1 MSERTNRKSS
11 RIADGAQ
18 MEWEFEP
25 RGVSEPVDSI
35 PRYAR
40 TPRALLFDDPD
51 PRRLFIGG
59 SRLQEYLRQQGLT
72 DVFEFRRLLS
82 LVDWSPFELQY
93 CPGGRPPFHPR
104 VMVGLVLFGI
114 TQGKSSLRELE
125 LLAASDVRCWWMTG
139 GLCPDHSAIGN
150 FLNRH
155 RELLTD
161 DFFEELTR
169 KILQETGS
177 DSTRVANDG
186 TVIEAMSS
194 RMHKLKKEAAH
205 LRAAEAAA
213 RAEQSPEDRDL
224 QREAEQAAK
233 EAEAVERRIKA
244 AKKRGHKI
252 DEAVTCPTD
261 PDAAVNQTKR
271 LKAYK
276 PSYVTSILANE
287 DRIVTAQ
294 TVDPTSETEPVES
307 LIEQSERVS
316 GQKVEE
322 LLQDGGYFCAAM
334 AALCM
339 TQDINWLCPSGRVEK
354 NAKSK
359 PKKKYT
365 KEDFRYDQ
373 QRDQYWCP
381 AGQAL
386 IFETESQDGSFKGY
400 RRYRCQQCGVCS
412 YRSQCTTDPRGRSVK
427 RYSEDELLE
436 AEREVMSH
444 PKARATY
451 RRRKA
456 MVEPVFGEQRYI
468 QGLHRFRRSGL
479 SGVKLEY
486 ALHSAAHNVRR
497 YLILVAASDRGAS
510 DDASHGSNPSGTV
523 APLGLPKAFLPMSR
537 PLWVEVTSLF
547 CEGGWRPVVDSM
559 PSNADSYYVVQA
571 A

>member
-1 MSERTNRKSS
+1 MSDQTRRKSS

-18 MEWEFEP
+18 MGWEFEP
-25 RGVSEPVDSI
+25 RSVSEPVDSI
-35 PRYAR
+35 PRYAT

-51 PRRLFIGG
+51 PQRLFIGG

-93 CPGGRPPFHPR
+93 IPGGRPPFHPR

-125 LLAASDVRCWWMTG
+125 LLAASDVRCWWITG

-155 RELLTD
+155 REHLTEA
-161 DFFEELTR
+161 FFEELTG
-169 KILQETGS
+169 KILQTTGS
-177 DSTRVANDG
+177 DSSRVANDG
-186 TVIEAMSS
+186 TVIESMSS
-194 RMHKLKKEAAH
+194 RMRKLKKEAAD
-205 LRAAEAAA
+205 LRAADAAA
-213 RAEQSPEDRDL
+213 RAKHSPEDRDI

-271 LKAYK
+271 HKTYK
-276 PSYVTSILANE
+276 PSYVASVLANE

-294 TVDPTSETEPVES
+294 TVEPTSETEPVAS

-316 GQKVEE
+316 GQQVDE

-334 AALCM
+334 AVLCM

-354 NAKSK
+354 NALSK

-365 KEDFRYDQ
+365 KDDFRYDQ
-373 QRDQYWCP
+373 QRDQYCCP
-381 AGQAL
+381 AGQVL
-386 IFETESQDGSFKGY
+386 IFETESKDSSFKGY

-412 YRSQCTTDPRGRSVK
+412 YRSQCTTDSRGRSIK
-427 RYSEDELLE
+427 RYREDELLE
-436 AEREVMSH
+436 AECEVMSH
-444 PKARATY
+444 PKARSRY
-451 RRRKA
+451 RQRKA
-456 MVEPVFGEQRYI
+456 MVEPVFAEQRYI
-468 QGLHRFRRSGL
+468 QGLHRFRRRGL
-479 SGVKLEY
+479 DGVKLEY
-486 ALHSAAHNVRR
+486 SLHSAAHNVRR
-497 YLILVAASDRGAS
+497 YLVLVEASRSASGAEAALAAKIALVLRELLWSLRAS
-510 DDASHGSNPSGTV
+510 EVTV
-523 APLGLPKAFLPMSR
+523 RLPVCWR
-537 PLWVEVTSLF
+537 PLTMAS
-547 CEGGWRPVVDSM
+547 P
-559 PSNADSYYVVQA
+559 PSNFDTYHRVQA